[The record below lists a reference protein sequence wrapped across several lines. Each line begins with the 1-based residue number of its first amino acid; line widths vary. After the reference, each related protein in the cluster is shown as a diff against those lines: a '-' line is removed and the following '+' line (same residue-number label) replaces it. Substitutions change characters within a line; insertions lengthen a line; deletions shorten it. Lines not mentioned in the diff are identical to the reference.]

1 MLKTVTS
8 GERSATVILDGTEC
22 EVRFSSGYNVVSV
35 RAEGDTLIALDSGRS
50 AGDDGTVMCKGGGTV
65 MYPHMR
71 NASSVFLTGTG
82 KAEIIVSNEAVNPF
96 KSAPVSGGGGGAKI
110 MTAEEWEASSKK
122 DMGYVAVIQNEDF
135 YKAGILYNTNIEQQL
150 WFDNGIFYENGFDPN
165 MSTNYVFVSNT
176 NQAKTISVNTN
187 NQIVIEFNQDRAV
200 SCSIRINNSPIDVT
214 NVNKVIFDVDYD
226 LSPNSDS
233 GTNRGT
239 SFAFCVSPNNNIGTI
254 SGDWTPSGYNNF
266 TEVSYVHNPNYA
278 AEYTGHSNMEL
289 DVSELTGN
297 VYFYICHIK
306 AQPLVNVNYDYI
318 RINSIIAV

>member
-35 RAEGDTLIALDSGRS
+35 RAEGDTLIALDSGK
-50 AGDDGTVMCKGGGTV
+50 ADGDDGTVICKAGGTV

-122 DMGYVAVIQNEDF
+122 DMGYVAVIQNEGF
-135 YKAGILYNTNIEQQL
+135 YNAGVLYNTDINNQV
-150 WFDNGIFYENGFDPN
+150 WFDNGIVYENGFDPYI
-165 MSTNYVFVSNT
+165 STNYVFVSNV
-176 NQAKTISVNTN
+176 NQTKIISVNTN
-187 NQIVIEFNQDRAV
+187 NQIEVEFRQNQAA
-200 SCSIRINNSPIDVT
+200 SCSICINYTPIDVT
-214 NVNKVIFDVDYD
+214 AISKVIFDVDYD
-226 LSPNSDS
+226 LSPNQNSL
-233 GTNRGT
+233 TNSGT

-266 TEVSYVHNPNYA
+266 TEVSYVQNPNEA
-278 AEYTGHSNMEL
+278 SEYTGHSEMEL

-306 AQPLVNVNYDYI
+306 AQPVVSENYDYI